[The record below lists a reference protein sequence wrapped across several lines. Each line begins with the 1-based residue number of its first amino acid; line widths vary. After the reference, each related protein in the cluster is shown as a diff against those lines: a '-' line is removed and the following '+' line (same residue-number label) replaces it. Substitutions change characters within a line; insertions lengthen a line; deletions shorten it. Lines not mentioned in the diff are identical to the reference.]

1 MVQSTEPSG
10 CPLNSKLRP
19 PTVKCADIV
28 SMTGFYDF
36 PKVVATEAEAWEKK
50 KKEIWLFYFF
60 SQDSKKEKSK
70 LCVISQQLQFP
81 V

>member
-19 PTVKCADIV
+19 PTVKCADVV
-28 SMTGFYDF
+28 SAPQPGFYDF
-36 PKVVATEAEAWEKK
+36 TKVVATEAEA
-50 KKEIWLFYFF
+50 FFFFFFFF

-70 LCVISQQLQFP
+70 LRVISQQLQFP